1 MKQKGRCLK
10 ECPDLLTPEEIKL
23 GLRTKIFGQQ
33 LQCYKTIDSTNEEA
47 KRVALAGAGE
57 GMVIIAER
65 QERGKGRLGREWH
78 SPPELGLWF
87 SLVLRPQIK
96 PAHVSQLTFVSAVAV
111 CKALR
116 KLTDFLVL
124 LKWPNDLLCMDKKI
138 CGILTELSAEADRI
152 NYLVIGI
159 GLNVNQEEQ
168 DFPPVIKDTAIS
180 LAMVTGH
187 LWQRAEILCHILYE
201 FEKEYLSYLSKGFSQ
216 TLLQWRE
223 LNITLGKEVIV
234 STKEETYTGI
244 AEDINEH
251 GCLLVRKNTGEVVT
265 LWAGDVSLKP
275 KAF

>member
-1 MKQKGRCLK
+1 MR
-10 ECPDLLTPEEIKL
+10 
-23 GLRTKIFGQQ
+23 
-33 LQCYKTIDSTNEEA
+33 
-47 KRVALAGAGE
+47 
-57 GMVIIAER
+57 
-65 QERGKGRLGREWH
+65 
-78 SPPELGLWF
+78 
-87 SLVLRPQIK
+87 
-96 PAHVSQLTFVSAVAV
+96 
-111 CKALR
+111 
-116 KLTDFLVL
+116 
-124 LKWPNDLLCMDKKI
+124 
-138 CGILTELSAEADRI
+138 EADRI

-265 LWAGDVSLKP
+265 LWAGEMFL
-275 KAF
+275 

>member
-1 MKQKGRCLK
+1 MKKTGYCLG
-10 ECPDLLTPEEIKL
+10 ERPDLLTSLEIKP

-33 LQCYKTIDSTNEEA
+33 LQCYTTIDSTNEEA
-47 KRVALAGAGE
+47 KRVALAGAAE
-57 GMVIIAER
+57 GTVIVAER
-65 QERGKGRLGREWH
+65 QERGKGRLGRAWF

-87 SLVLRPQIK
+87 SLILRPQIK

-116 KLTDFLVL
+116 KATGFPVL
-124 LKWPNDLLCMDKKI
+124 IKWPNDLLCVDKKI

-159 GLNVNQEEQ
+159 GLNVNQQEK
-168 DFPPVIKDTAIS
+168 DFPPEIKDTAIS
-180 LAMVTGH
+180 LAVVTGH
-187 LWQRAEILCHILYE
+187 LWQRAEILRYILRE
-201 FEKEYLSYLSKGFSQ
+201 FEKEYLNYLSIGFSQ

-223 LNITLGKEVIV
+223 LNITLGKEVVV

-244 AEDINEH
+244 AEDINES

-265 LWAGDVSLKP
+265 LLAGDVSLRP
-275 KAF
+275 KSL